1 MRDDSTFVAHKS
13 QAQRSTRHAR
23 RRAAP
28 SRLSG
33 DRSANRTDRAHADL
47 CAREPCERPG
57 YMQVMRAAAQADRQ
71 LTAARNA
78 ETWMDDEA
86 PTSPARFAASRSR
99 RRPRRTVRQSSSSPS
114 LVGSGSASW
123 LLSARADAHE
133 PTTGPTREEILRIAD
148 EFSAALVQSRRES
161 PTKQHKLPALP
172 KTPPPLPSHVVGSA
186 LPARLAS
193 AASPTRSP
201 VWFSPEKWTAAWSGH
216 ENEPR
221 PSWPT

>member
-1 MRDDSTFVAHKS
+1 MIRHSLHTSHKRRDRRDTQDDAPRPRASRVIGPRT
-13 QAQRSTRHAR
+13 AQT
-23 RRAAP
+23 AP
-28 SRLSG
+28 
-33 DRSANRTDRAHADL
+33 TQT
-47 CAREPCERPG
+47 CARVSRESVRE

-99 RRPRRTVRQSSSSPS
+99 RRPRRTVRQSSSRPS